1 MTKPGLVFKLCVYNS
16 FYGVAGTGG
25 ENPLSDDS
33 FDRDDPLTDS
43 SASSELSSLYSSKWG
58 SISSL
63 LEMPVSGR
71 LELHKVTTLEK

>member
-1 MTKPGLVFKLCVYNS
+1 MFKLWVYS
-16 FYGVAGTGG
+16 SVYGVPGTGG

-33 FDRDDPLTDS
+33 FERDDPLTDS

-63 LEMPVSGR
+63 LDMPVSGR
-71 LELHKVTTLEK
+71 LELH